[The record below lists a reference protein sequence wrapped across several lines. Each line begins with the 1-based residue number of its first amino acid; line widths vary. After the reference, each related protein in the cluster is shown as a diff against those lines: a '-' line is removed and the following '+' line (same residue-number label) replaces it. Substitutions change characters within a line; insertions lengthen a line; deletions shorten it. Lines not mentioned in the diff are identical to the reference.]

1 MQHSLEAQGR
11 ISTAFYFK
19 MISCSLG
26 PVISHINIHQ
36 LQSFEFTCEDE
47 RISPVIVKGNF
58 SRALLVQ
65 GDAGGLR
72 E

>member
-1 MQHSLEAQGR
+1 MQHSLEAQGH

-36 LQSFEFTCEDE
+36 LQSFECICEDT
-47 RISPVIVKGNF
+47 RISPVIV
-58 SRALLVQ
+58 
-65 GDAGGLR
+65 
-72 E
+72 